1 MINFIDE
8 ICQFSDAFKN
18 RRPNSGKKISA
29 KIMVDLIYKPLK
41 CAALK
46 VQVQQ
51 FSKGNCS

>member
-41 CAALK
+41 YIIKLI
-46 VQVQQ
+46 
-51 FSKGNCS
+51 FF